1 MEDWFGGLDGGL
13 DAGFPKGVAAL
24 ITTEGGRAAEGCA
37 DGSPAGRALSSRP
50 ISSTYS
56 NKKIKDVEQ
65 MSNRLARLGTDHQRS
80 DGGGGD
86 WILSLLTACAEFFV
100 LQRHDFSSWPS
111 LHGSFFLS
119 FYLE

>member
-1 MEDWFGGLDGGL
+1 MEDWFGGL

-37 DGSPAGRALSSRP
+37 DGSPAGIALSSRP

-65 MSNRLARLGTDHQRS
+65 MSNRLARLGS
-80 DGGGGD
+80 DGEGGD
-86 WILSLLTACAEFFV
+86 WILSLLTACAEFSV